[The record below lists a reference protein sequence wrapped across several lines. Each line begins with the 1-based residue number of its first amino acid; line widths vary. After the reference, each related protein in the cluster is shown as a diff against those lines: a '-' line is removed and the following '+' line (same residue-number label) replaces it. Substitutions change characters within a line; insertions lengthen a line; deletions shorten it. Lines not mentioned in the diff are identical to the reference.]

1 MPQKMP
7 NQKPD
12 KKFQKKLQGQ
22 KPKPYKTFPA
32 TAPKGPR
39 AKVIQE
45 KSCGIVLFREEDDQR
60 YYLLLHYPGG
70 HWDFGKGH
78 VEDVDQDEETTARR
92 EMTEETGIGKI
103 TFIKGY
109 RQKMDYYYRRER
121 KLYHKDVIYFLGKTP
136 ESKVKL
142 SHEHQGYAWL
152 TYEDALKQ
160 LTFLNAKTL
169 LKRAEKVFA

>member
-1 MPQKMP
+1 MPEKRAI
-7 NQKPD
+7 
-12 KKFQKKLQGQ
+12 
-22 KPKPYKTFPA
+22 YKTTPA
-32 TAPKGPR
+32 KAPKTAR
-39 AKVIQE
+39 TKVIRE
-45 KSCGIVLFREEDDQR
+45 KSCGIILYRLEDDER

-78 VEDVDQDEETTARR
+78 VEANEDEEETARR
-92 EMTEETGIGKI
+92 EMTEETGISKI
-103 TFIKGY
+103 ILDKGH

-121 KLYHKDVIYFLGKTP
+121 KLYHKDVIYFLGKTT
-136 ESKVKL
+136 EEKVKL

-169 LKRAEKVFA
+169 LKKAEKHFG